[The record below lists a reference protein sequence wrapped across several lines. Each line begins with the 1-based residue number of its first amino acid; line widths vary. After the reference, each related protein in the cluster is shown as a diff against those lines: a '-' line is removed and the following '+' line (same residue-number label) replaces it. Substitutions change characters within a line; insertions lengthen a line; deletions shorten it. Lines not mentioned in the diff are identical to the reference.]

1 MIELK
6 KKKELFVMRK
16 LSIEMMERREN
27 KIVMDQVIGR
37 SFEKS
42 VGKSVLQLI
51 NMKSAVSGVIFTKS
65 PFCR

>member
-1 MIELK
+1 
-6 KKKELFVMRK
+6 MRK

-42 VGKSVLQLI
+42 VGKSVRQLI
-51 NMKSAVSGVIFTKS
+51 DMKSAVSGVIFTKS

>member
-1 MIELK
+1 
-6 KKKELFVMRK
+6 MRK
-16 LSIEMMERREN
+16 LSIEMMERRGN

-42 VGKSVLQLI
+42 VGKSVMQLTD
-51 NMKSAVSGVIFTKS
+51 MKSAVVGVIVTRK